1 MKYTYSHIPKPVRG
15 TNRERRKW
23 TRRLYRQLAK
33 ARKAGVYNT
42 FADLDMSTKG
52 AAKLIKEIRQS
63 SRNFIGYKYRIQAE
77 QDYSDAI
84 MYADY

>member
-1 MKYTYSHIPKPVRG
+1 MKYTYSHIPKPKRG

-23 TRRLYRQLAK
+23 TRKLYRQLSQ
-33 ARKAGVYNT
+33 ARKAGLYTN
-42 FADLDMSTKG
+42 FSDLDLSTKG

-63 SRNFIGYKYRIQAE
+63 SRNFLGYRYAIQAE
-77 QDYSDAI
+77 RDFSDAI